1 MKARLEMSKSSTR
14 IQNAVTSDLL
24 QMFKSFHGQFD
35 HYALFNDFLTMGAIA
50 TSNGFDKTQFAERE
64 AIYMQTVRGYTTE
77 QLKGFARGLHI
88 LKEAL
93 VDAPND
99 YLGELYMAMDLG
111 NQWTGQFFTPMHIC
125 RLKAKL
131 LICDDVESTIADKGF
146 ITASDPCIGGGAM
159 MIAFADEMQKAGF
172 NYPTQLYIRG
182 QDIDIK
188 AVYMS
193 YIQLSW
199 MGAGACVVHGDTLRN
214 EQHSHWFTPWNVCYG
229 WERRFI
235 SSLPT
240 RSPRIISEE
249 PDSDVY
255 FPVEQNGKIQREQLS
270 LF

>member
-1 MKARLEMSKSSTR
+1 MSLRVKSS
-14 IQNAVTSDLL
+14 VTSDLL
-24 QMFKSFHGQFD
+24 QMFKSFNGQFN

-50 TSNGFDKTQFAERE
+50 TSNAFDKVQFAERE
-64 AIYMQTVRGYTTE
+64 ATYMQTVRGYTTE
-77 QLKGFARGLHI
+77 QLKGFARGLHV

-93 VDAPND
+93 IDAPND

-111 NQWTGQFFTPMHIC
+111 NQWTGQFFTPIEIC
-125 RLKAKL
+125 RFNAKI
-131 LICDDVESTIADKGF
+131 LINDDLEKNIADKGF
-146 ITASDPCIGGGAM
+146 ITLSDPCIGGGAM
-159 MIAFADEMQKAGF
+159 AIAFADEMQKAGF

-214 EQHSHWFTPWNVCYG
+214 EQHSHWFTPWNICYG
-229 WERRFI
+229 WESRF
-235 SSLPT
+235 LAT
-240 RSPRIISEE
+240 E
-249 PDSDVY
+249 P
-255 FPVEQNGKIQREQLS
+255 FLKQPQTQAIQTEPNNIATQKTNNQINQLS

>member
-1 MKARLEMSKSSTR
+1 MAKSSTR

-24 QMFKSFHGQFD
+24 KMFKSFHGQFD
-35 HYALFNDFLTMGAIA
+35 HYSLFNDFLTMGAVA
-50 TSNGFDKTQFAERE
+50 TSNAFDKAQFAERE
-64 AIYMQTVRGYTTE
+64 AIYMQTVKGYTSE
-77 QLKGFARGLHI
+77 QLKGFARGLHV

-125 RLKAKL
+125 RLNAKL
-131 LICDDVESTIADKGF
+131 LMSDVEKVIEEKGF
-146 ITASDPCIGGGAM
+146 ITLSDPCIGGGAM
-159 MIAFADEMQKAGF
+159 VIAYADELQQAGF

-214 EQHSHWFTPWNVCYG
+214 EQHSEWFTPWNVCYG
-229 WERRFI
+229 WERRFF

-240 RSPRIISEE
+240 RAPHIMSEE
-249 PDSDVY
+249 PFLKADYSVDLTLIADV
-255 FPVEQNGKIQREQLS
+255 NKEQLC